1 MADHQHHHE
10 EEDDTYGIALGFR
23 IIEEGGE
30 LFLAE
35 AEIAPYVDSPEE
47 LGVTLVFHPLE
58 GVNPIEVDEE
68 VDWPSWPVDI
78 DDDLTRTSSD
88 PMDRQ
93 FAQIARQLQGL
104 STEKLLE
111 YLAVAREDA
120 SEEEEG

>member
-10 EEDDTYGIALGFR
+10 EEDGTYGIALGFR

-58 GVNPIEVDEE
+58 GVNPVEVDEE

-78 DDDLTRTSSD
+78 DDDLSRD
-88 PMDRQ
+88 PSAPLDRQ
-93 FAQIARQLQGL
+93 FAQIARQLHGL
-104 STEKLLE
+104 STEKLVE
-111 YLAVAREDA
+111 YLGIARQDA
-120 SEEEEG
+120 EEEG

>member
-10 EEDDTYGIALGFR
+10 EEDGTYGIALGFR

-30 LFLAE
+30 LFLVE

-58 GVNPIEVDEE
+58 GVNPVEVDEE

-78 DDDLTRTSSD
+78 DDDLSRD
-88 PMDRQ
+88 PSAPLDRQ
-93 FAQIARQLQGL
+93 FAQIARQLHGL
-104 STEKLLE
+104 STEKLVE
-111 YLAVAREDA
+111 YLGIARQDA
-120 SEEEEG
+120 GEEV